1 MLLPLYTAPNY
12 LLNFVYI
19 YIFFLPSYE
28 SPKVFIREFGDC
40 QRGQKIESNQIKW
53 AINQSKARNYNCE
66 LWNNCHLIRCLA
78 KKKKNFEKRD
88 MAKSN
93 SMRSKRTQAQQL
105 VGNCKYLLT
114 PEKCQKSSHY
124 FPDCQPCLKRYA
136 IVVLANSVFFFFI
149 PACSRSESRSRTE
162 FRSILAVARPT

>member
-1 MLLPLYTAPNY
+1 MTILKFLVKYNFPMCQNRIKSNNCRSLLCCYLFTPPPIICWILYT
-12 LLNFVYI
+12 

-78 KKKKNFEKRD
+78 KKKKFRKARYGQKQFDAVQTNLGPTI
-88 MAKSN
+88 SW
-93 SMRSKRTQAQQL
+93 QL
-105 VGNCKYLLT
+105 
-114 PEKCQKSSHY
+114 
-124 FPDCQPCLKRYA
+124 
-136 IVVLANSVFFFFI
+136 
-149 PACSRSESRSRTE
+149 
-162 FRSILAVARPT
+162 